1 VKTNVEALEGDQVR
15 LTVTVE
21 KEEIDRRIG
30 KTYKDFAKK
39 YKFPGFRPGKAPRP
53 VVDNFVGREA
63 VLATV
68 TEEAVNDNYPLAL
81 DAEDLIAIE
90 DPEFENE
97 DAMVEEGKDFDFSAK
112 LTLEPKLELSSYD
125 PVEIDL
131 MSDVPTD
138 EDVEERLDAMREY
151 YYDLEDAPADQVIGD
166 RGVAELTMSVTDDK
180 GNPVNVLSTE
190 NRLYEIGMGLYP
202 QTLDEELAKL
212 KTGDHKVIDCDLS
225 ESMNGS
231 LLTRALDGNPEHLT
245 FDVTVNAVKTK
256 VLPELTEEFA
266 TEKAGFKSLEDMRNR
281 TRDDMQHE
289 RQEYMDRMKENACL
303 RELGKRLQGE
313 APQAMCDDERRTLL
327 QGFFQQLQQQK
338 ITYDQYLHQRDLTNE
353 QFQEDVKK
361 QAVDVVTQNLAI
373 DAYARHFKMEVTDEM
388 IDEEFK
394 NSGNEDPEALKAE
407 WVKEG
412 RIRLLRQSI
421 MRAEA
426 VDRIMEEAI
435 VNTVTAK
442 EFAAKNA
449 EEEKADAKADSKK
462 GGKSAKKT
470 PAAKKPAAKEGSK
483 KGKAAPAKK
492 VTKTELNKMKV
503 AELRDKA
510 AELKVDVEGM
520 KKAEIVDALYAELNK

>member
-1 VKTNVEALEGDQVR
+1 MKTNVEALEGDQVR
-15 LTVTVE
+15 LTVTVD
-21 KEEIDRRIG
+21 KEDVDKRIG

-68 TEEAVNDNYPLAL
+68 TEEVVNDYYPLAL
-81 DAEDLIAIE
+81 DAEDLISIE
-90 DPEFENE
+90 EPQFENE
-97 DAMVEEGKDFDFSAK
+97 EAMVEEGQDFVFSA
-112 LTLEPKLELSSYD
+112 TMMLEPKFELSSYD

-131 MSDVPTD
+131 LSDMPTD
-138 EDVEERLDAMREY
+138 EEVEERLDAMREY
-151 YYDLEDAPADQVIGD
+151 YYDLEDAPANQVIGD
-166 RGVAELTMSVTDDK
+166 KGVAELTMKVTDDK
-180 GNPVNVLSTE
+180 GEPVNVLSTE

-202 QTLDEELAKL
+202 QNLDEELAKL
-212 KTGDHKVIDCDLS
+212 KTGDHKVIDVDLAD
-225 ESMNGS
+225 SMNGS
-231 LLTRALDGNPEHLT
+231 LLTRALDGNPEKLT

-256 VLPELTEEFA
+256 VLPELNEEFA

-303 RELGKRLQGE
+303 IELGKRLEGE
-313 APQAMCDDERRTLL
+313 APEAMCNDERRTLL
-327 QGFFQQLQQQK
+327 QGFFQQLQQQN
-338 ITYDQYLHQRDLTNE
+338 ITYDQYLRQRDLTNE
-353 QFQEDVKK
+353 QFQEDLKK
-361 QAVDVVTQNLAI
+361 QAKDVVSQNLAI
-373 DAYARHFKMEVTDEM
+373 DAYARHFNMEVTDEM
-388 IDEEFK
+388 VDKEFE
-394 NSGNEDPEALKAE
+394 NSGNEDPKALKAE

-435 VNTVTAK
+435 VNTVTTK
-442 EFAAKNA
+442 ELSAKNSAGA
-449 EEEKADAKADSKK
+449 EIEDVKESEKAEKPAEEKAADASASKK
-462 GGKSAKKT
+462 I
-470 PAAKKPAAKEGSK
+470 
-483 KGKAAPAKK
+483 
-492 VTKTELNKMKV
+492 TKTELNKMKV

-510 AELKVDVEGM
+510 AELNVDVEGM